1 MKRIDELGISP
12 WPWRSYYEDYCD
24 GRIFYV
30 EASNGAGITDYDCNE
45 EQFTYE
51 AGYAN
56 AHIVSAS
63 PDMYKTE
70 YDLVDVIER
79 LMNGW
84 AGTCDTPTQDEV
96 VAALE
101 AAKNALAKAAGE
113 EVAHGE

>member
-12 WPWRSYYEDYCD
+12 LPWVIEK
-24 GRIFYV
+24 
-30 EASNGAGITDYDCNE
+30 DCGCWIKSHVMTIAHAWKGCE
-45 EQFTYE
+45 EYPIPAE
-51 AGYAN
+51 AN
-56 AHIVSAS
+56 ANILVAS

-84 AGTCDTPTQDEV
+84 AGTCDTPTHDEV

-101 AAKNALAKAAGE
+101 AAKSALAKAAGE
-113 EVAHGE
+113 EVSHG